1 MKHINIYNTTEEYNA
16 AKSELYTLEH
26 FVAYNKE
33 SNELLTKDIVNVTFN
48 IAPEDAII
56 NYSIDNENYDQVA
69 SNGVPIQV
77 TYKSTLYY
85 KISKS
90 GYSNISRM
98 FFANSDSTITYT
110 LSKTANV
117 GDVIIY
123 KDGEFLAVNP
133 NELTNEGIPIGIVAI
148 PSSHDVYGDGSC
160 GVVSLNYMSLS
171 SPNTGCIDSYHEMI
185 TIGYSIIPDAKF
197 CDGVAIIYDYN
208 LDNKDTPMSPTVIA
222 IVDSAQL
229 ARPNNES
236 NSNEIVNIYDSQRG
250 YYYKDNDYC
259 PSPYTQEQNK
269 NSEYSIQYFNQKI
282 NALSEFDGSY
292 NTKKMVSATSYDWS
306 SAEQILDT
314 EGFPAACCCQRYYTE
329 GTAAGDWYLPTCGEA
344 GYIFGNSVIINQ
356 SIEKISE
363 IFQIDNYSVSKID
376 MSSSGYTLLST
387 HSSIIDSAY
396 NTKQIYYIDNYNAS
410 IIAIPCS
417 QDYQIQGQ
425 VRAFLKLKL

>member
-33 SNELLTKDIVNVTFN
+33 TNEILTKDIVNITFN
-48 IAPEDAII
+48 ITPEDVTI
-56 NYSIDNENYDQVA
+56 NYSIDNESYDQVA

-90 GYSNISRM
+90 GYSVYTSSHYIVNNTTIS
-98 FFANSDSTITYT
+98 YT
-110 LSKTANV
+110 MSKEANV
-117 GDVIIY
+117 GDIIVY
-123 KDGEFLAVNP
+123 KDGKFFAVYP
-133 NELTNEGIPIGIVAI
+133 NELTNEGTPIGVVVI
-148 PSSHDVYGDGSC
+148 PSSHNVYGDGSC
-160 GVVSLNYMSLS
+160 GIISLNYMSLS

-250 YYYKDNDYC
+250 YYYKDSDYC

-269 NSEYSIQYFNQKI
+269 NSEYSIQYFNQKL
-282 NALSEFDGSY
+282 NAFSEFDGSY
-292 NTKKMVSATSYDWS
+292 NTKKMASATSYDWS

-396 NTKQIYYIDNYNAS
+396 NTKQTYYIDNYNAS

-417 QDYQIQGQ
+417 QDYQIRGQ